1 MTAETTTPGATG
13 LGLVWPIK
21 ASFVAYVL
29 GMEDGE
35 LSVADGATVSAT
47 QVFTFEPATASAP
60 AAGDPTFDVA
70 TRQGTLSFRGSVS
83 FVAHYGMLAVTISNP
98 TIEFGQDSTV
108 LAATTGDQRIVLA
121 ALSLPTPETEGSR
134 LAWIGAVPRLT
145 AAGAD
150 LFNGVYPAGHELDPL
165 DIVVDLTL

>member
-1 MTAETTTPGATG
+1 MTAETATPGPTG
-13 LGLVWPIK
+13 SGLVWPIK

-35 LSVADGATVSAT
+35 LSAAD
-47 QVFTFEPATASAP
+47 AP
-60 AAGDPTFDVA
+60 AVGDPAFDVA
-70 TRQGTLSFRGSVS
+70 TRQGTLDFRGSVR
-83 FVAHYGMLAVTISNP
+83 FVAHYGMLAVTIADP
-98 TIEFGQDSTV
+98 TIEFGPDSTV
-108 LAATTGDQRIVLA
+108 LAAATGDQRIALA